1 MGLTLITPPA
11 SFPVALAEAKTHL
24 EYEDTDRDNLINGL
38 IAAATDYVEQW
49 TGKSL
54 IAQTWRLTL
63 DAFSDTIQF
72 PKNPVQSVTALTYY
86 DTLGALQTFSAD
98 DYTVDTASNPAWLV
112 LNSDASWPA
121 IADGVNMVRVDFVAG
136 YAAIPASFKH
146 SILLL
151 IGQWF
156 DHRSGVS
163 DKAMSEVPHAVESL
177 LRPYR
182 DMIV

>member
-1 MGLTLITPPA
+1 MGLSLITPPA
-11 SFPVALAEAKTHL
+11 TTPVTLADAKAHL
-24 EYEDTDRDNLINGL
+24 EYQDTDRDSMITALV
-38 IAAATDYVEQW
+38 AAATDYVEQW
-49 TGKSL
+49 TGKAL

-63 DAFSDTIQF
+63 DAFTDSIQI

-86 DTLGALQTFSAD
+86 DTLGVLQTVGAG
-98 DYTVDTASNPAWLV
+98 DYTADTAGNPAWLV
-112 LNSDASWPA
+112 INSNASWPA
-121 IADGVNMVRVDFVAG
+121 IINGVNMVRIDFVAG
-136 YAAIPASFKH
+136 YTIIPPSFKH
-146 SILLL
+146 AILLL

-182 DMIV
+182 DVVV